1 MSPAQES
8 VADGQGQESKKPK
21 LTEKQK
27 IIAARIMDEDP
38 QMRKAAVEEYGDQ
51 KDKDALPFIMSS
63 TMDDDADVRRAACLA
78 LMKMK
83 EPKAMDALAAR
94 LKDEDEGVRYWAA
107 KALGESGDPRAVDPL
122 IQSMKKEQDPKA
134 RAIMAEGLGDL
145 KGQKAVAALA
155 ERLKPA
161 LEREA
166 DVRMAAVEAL
176 GKIGGAEAQ
185 SVLKVAAAKD
195 PGRVGQEEGRLRAHG
210 QARSTGEWPAGR
222 MKIRLKMFAAYIH
235 PCLKRRQNPARR
247 ITST

>member
-1 MSPAQES
+1 MALVRRSSAVKAFALSASISLFPSMSPAQES

-195 PGRVGQEEGRLRAHG
+195 PD
-210 QARSTGEWPAGR
+210 EWVR
-222 MKIRLKMFAAYIH
+222 KKAAYA
-235 PCLKRRQNPARR
+235 LTVKPAAPVNGQQDE
-247 ITST
+247 